1 MAAATFLR
9 RLRALTAELAVTSFS
24 DEQAA
29 ECLAVADELRACF
42 LPRPTSATPAVS
54 QPAEEQAAD
63 LLQLL
68 PPELLAAIMSLLDM
82 GSLARLAATC
92 PSLWRDAPA
101 LPTPRAIGPVEAE
114 LRQRAGARGLVV
126 SASLPEGAIS
136 WVPYLLAC
144 YLRDALRRQA
154 PLAVGSMST
163 ECRFSTFVDRED
175 RLLTCGRGMGRELL
189 LGHAVELVA
198 GSHNFCEISSPTL
211 VLSMQ
216 GTRIVSVA
224 TGCCHCLAL
233 STVGE
238 VYSWGCNSYG
248 ELGYLDQDMADT
260 PSRIESLSHI
270 EHIAAGHDYVSAA
283 IDETGNLYTWG
294 RAFTNGGL
302 DNGLGYEVDPQADCQ
317 PIPRRVDAL
326 LQHRVVSVALGE
338 GFTLVATDGGAVL
351 SFGHGAH
358 GALGHGSSESEVL
371 PRRIEALAQTGRR
384 FVAVAAGYGHGL
396 ALTEE
401 GELYG
406 WGKWQHAEDPL
417 HQRVPERFAELVGKQ
432 VKLMYAVDSSSC
444 VVTENGELF
453 SWSLNFDST
462 NHLGHGMDTFHCRP
476 KRVEGLSRV
485 QVAVAAMGCDHT
497 LVADEDGVVWGFGHS
512 GALGLDATRPRA
524 VIVGHPVPIPAL
536 RVRVRRS
543 PPPVVPFSVSLWG
556 CWC

>member
-1 MAAATFLR
+1 MAAAIFLR
-9 RLRALTAELAVTSFS
+9 RLRTLCQLAVTRFS

-29 ECLAVADELRACF
+29 ECLAVTVELRACF

-92 PSLWRDAPA
+92 PPLWRDAPA

-114 LRQRAGARGLVV
+114 LRQRPRAIGPVEAELRQRAGARGLVV
-126 SASLPEGAIS
+126 SAFLPEGATS

-144 YLRDALRRQA
+144 YRRDALRRQA

-189 LGHAVELVA
+189 LGHALLPEA
-198 GSHNFCEISSPTL
+198 NPYTFCEIGVPML
-211 VLSMQ
+211 VPSMQ

-238 VYSWGCNSYG
+238 VYSWGRNDDG
-248 ELGYLDQDMADT
+248 VLGHLDQDVTRDM
-260 PSRIESLSHI
+260 PSRIGLLSCI
-270 EHIAAGHDYVSAA
+270 EHIAAGRSNVSAV

-294 RAFTNGGL
+294 RAFTDFGQ

-317 PIPRRVDAL
+317 PSPKRVDAL
-326 LQHRVVSVALGE
+326 VQHRVVGVALGG
-338 GFTLVATDGGAVL
+338 GFTLVATDDGAVF
-351 SFGHGAH
+351 SFGGHGAH

-371 PRRIEALAQTGRR
+371 PRRIYALAQTGRR
-384 FVAVAAGYGHGL
+384 FVAVAAGFGHGL

-406 WGKWQHAEDPL
+406 LGRWNPAED
-417 HQRVPERFAELVGKQ
+417 
-432 VKLMYAVDSSSC
+432 S
-444 VVTENGELF
+444 
-453 SWSLNFDST
+453 
-462 NHLGHGMDTFHCRP
+462 
-476 KRVEGLSRV
+476 
-485 QVAVAAMGCDHT
+485 
-497 LVADEDGVVWGFGHS
+497 
-512 GALGLDATRPRA
+512 
-524 VIVGHPVPIPAL
+524 
-536 RVRVRRS
+536 
-543 PPPVVPFSVSLWG
+543 
-556 CWC
+556 